1 MIFPFKISEYHWEA
15 ELMFNIKRINAR
27 VIQLAPDLCSYT
39 SSDLEVS
46 CNEVRLQAQASPD
59 IFLVCGRSH
68 VTVRSS
74 GAAEQL
80 WRHTAAP
87 PAALQHCTA
96 AAGLRTVRISLD
108 FHFHQLQYSVNLEI
122 LSISIDTVHYPLNLS
137 CKIEFLHPF
146 CLAPMVRTNYSAVK
160 LYQNSAWQQSSCQES
175 DFFNHGSRLRYFCTL
190 SIVDTICNM

>member
-46 CNEVRLQAQASPD
+46 CNEVRLQAEASPD

-74 GAAEQL
+74 GAAL
-80 WRHTAAP
+80 TSHCSSTCSTAALHRCSRP
-87 PAALQHCTA
+87 QD
-96 AAGLRTVRISLD
+96 SED
-108 FHFHQLQYSVNLEI
+108 
-122 LSISIDTVHYPLNLS
+122 LSRFPLSSIFSKP
-137 CKIEFLHPF
+137 
-146 CLAPMVRTNYSAVK
+146 
-160 LYQNSAWQQSSCQES
+160 QNSIHW
-175 DFFNHGSRLRYFCTL
+175 FCTL
-190 SIVDTICNM
+190 FNSYTMTTHIIHCIYIARLSSSIHFAWLPWSGPTIQLSSYTKTLPGNSLVARRVILF

>member
-59 IFLVCGRSH
+59 IILVCGRSH

-74 GAAEQL
+74 SLL

-87 PAALQHCTA
+87 PAALHRCSRPQDSED
-96 AAGLRTVRISLD
+96 LSRFPLSSIFSKPRNSL
-108 FHFHQLQYSVNLEI
+108 HWY
-122 LSISIDTVHYPLNLS
+122 
-137 CKIEFLHPF
+137 
-146 CLAPMVRTNYSAVK
+146 
-160 LYQNSAWQQSSCQES
+160 
-175 DFFNHGSRLRYFCTL
+175 CTL
-190 SIVDTICNM
+190 SIVFIVQDWVPPSILPGSHPWSGPNIQLSSYTKTLPGNSLVARRVILFN

>member
-1 MIFPFKISEYHWEA
+1 MIFRFKISEYHWEA

-59 IFLVCGRSH
+59 IFPVCGRSH

-74 GAAEQL
+74 GAAL
-80 WRHTAAP
+80 TSHCSSTCSTAALHRCSRP
-87 PAALQHCTA
+87 QDSEDLSRFPLSSIFSKPRNSLHWYCT
-96 AAGLRTVRISLD
+96 
-108 FHFHQLQYSVNLEI
+108 
-122 LSISIDTVHYPLNLS
+122 LSI
-137 CKIEFLHPF
+137 EFIVQDWVPILII
-146 CLAPMVRTNYSAVK
+146 LAPMVRTNYSAVK

-175 DFFNHGSRLRYFCTL
+175 DF
-190 SIVDTICNM
+190 I

>member
-46 CNEVRLQAQASPD
+46 CNEVRLQAQASPG
-59 IFLVCGRSH
+59 IFPVCGRSH

-74 GAAEQL
+74 SSL

-96 AAGLRTVRISLD
+96 AAGLRIFLD
-108 FHFHQLQYSVNLEI
+108 FHFHQYSVNLEI
-122 LSISIDTVHYPLNLS
+122 LSISIDTVHYPLYLH

-175 DFFNHGSRLRYFCTL
+175 DFILTMGLDWDIFVHYQLW
-190 SIVDTICNM
+190 ICNM

>member
-1 MIFPFKISEYHWEA
+1 
-15 ELMFNIKRINAR
+15 MFNIKRVNAR

-74 GAAEQL
+74 SSL

-87 PAALQHCTA
+87 PAATA
-96 AAGLRTVRISLD
+96 ALHRCSRPQDSEDLSRFPLSWIFSKPRNSL
-108 FHFHQLQYSVNLEI
+108 HFHWY
-122 LSISIDTVHYPLNLS
+122 
-137 CKIEFLHPF
+137 
-146 CLAPMVRTNYSAVK
+146 
-160 LYQNSAWQQSSCQES
+160 
-175 DFFNHGSRLRYFCTL
+175 CTL
-190 SIVDTICNM
+190 SIVFIYRARLSSSIHFAWLPWSGPNIQLSSYTKTLPGNSLVARRVILF